1 MRRALP
7 LVLLLAAG
15 LGLTLCGDRA
25 GTWPPGG
32 STAGGRDTQPLD
44 AFELTD
50 AEQHTVTAARWTL
63 AARCMRRLGFDGL
76 ADVDPYH
83 PPGWPQRPADASGA
97 VFTLVAVSDD
107 AHRYGVQ
114 DPEDAA
120 AHGYRGA
127 LAAYRTHAREKTW
140 TMPEYMAL
148 TGASAD
154 GGPARAHGR
163 AVPDGGCLGRAERQI
178 RGTDPRTEPDP
189 VSALRGESRRRAE
202 QDPAWRRADR
212 AWSACMRGAGYHYA
226 TPADAQRGDDR
237 REEELRLRL
246 SVGRGEAD
254 LPTETEKRTAVAD
267 ARCKQRT
274 GYLGTVRALDVRAQE
289 RVIAG
294 HRAELDRH
302 RTRERAAVRTAG
314 HVLATGAP

>member
-15 LGLTLCGDRA
+15 LGLTLCGDRP

-32 STAGGRDTQPLD
+32 STAGGRDAQPLD

-50 AEQHTVTAARWTL
+50 AEQDTVTAARWTL
-63 AARCMRRLGFDGL
+63 AAQCMRRLGFDSL

-83 PPGWPQRPADASGA
+83 PPGWPQRPVDASGT
-97 VFTLVAVSDD
+97 VLTLVAVSDD

-127 LAAYRTHAREKTW
+127 LAAYRAHARAKTW
-140 TMPEYMAL
+140 TMPEYVAL
-148 TGASAD
+148 TGSSAD
-154 GGPARAHGR
+154 GGPARAHER
-163 AVPDGGCLGRAERQI
+163 PVPDGGCLGQAERRI
-178 RGTDPRTEPDP
+178 RGTGPRTEPDL
-189 VSALRGESRRRAE
+189 VSVLRGESRRSAE
-202 QDPAWRRADR
+202 RDPAWRRADR
-212 AWSACMRGAGYHYA
+212 TWSACMRGAGYHYA

-246 SVGRGEAD
+246 SGGRGEAD

-302 RTRERAAVRTAG
+302 RARERAAVRTAM
-314 HVLATGAP
+314 HVLATGTP

>member
-50 AEQHTVTAARWTL
+50 AEQDTVTAARWTL
-63 AARCMRRLGFDGL
+63 AAQCMRRLGFDSL
-76 ADVDPYH
+76 ADVDPRH
-83 PPGWPQRPADASGA
+83 PPGPPQRPADAFRT
-97 VFTLVAVSDD
+97 VLTLVAVSDD

-114 DPEDAA
+114 DPADAA

-127 LAAYRTHAREKTW
+127 LAAYRAHAREKTW
-140 TMPEYMAL
+140 TMPEYVAL
-148 TGASAD
+148 TGSPAD

-163 AVPDGGCLGRAERQI
+163 PVPDGGCLGEAERRI
-178 RGTDPRTEPDP
+178 RGTGSRTGPDP

-202 QDPAWRRADR
+202 QNPAWQRADR
-212 AWSACMRGAGYHYA
+212 TWSACMRGAGYHYA

-237 REEELRLRL
+237 REEDLRLRL
-246 SVGRGEAD
+246 SGERGDPD
-254 LPTETEKRTAVAD
+254 LPTGAEKRTAVAD

-274 GYLGTVRALDVRAQE
+274 GYLRTVRALDARAQE
-289 RVIAG
+289 RLIAG

-302 RTRERAAVRTAG
+302 HASERAAVRTAG
-314 HVLATGAP
+314 RVLAGGTP